1 MPLQIRHILLRT
13 LFFVAGAVL
22 LQGCA
27 QQEVQQYR
35 ESAHLR
41 ILHWND
47 FHAHNVPF
55 EATTTD
61 STTGKKLAYKVGGAG
76 NFLGYLKQFGKGR
89 NDVAVLNAG
98 DNFQG
103 TPISSLTYGRS
114 QIELM
119 NITNPD
125 AMALGNHEFD
135 YGLQH
140 LRDDM
145 SIANFPILAANLY
158 DSTTG
163 KTFAAATLVKQ
174 FDKVRVGFIGLLPPD
189 LPILTMKQNLTR
201 TGMLD
206 IDSVVSTQ
214 IKNLRRDD
222 KVDLIVIISHMGVEQ
237 DTMLASRH
245 NDIDVIV
252 GGHTHMALFKP
263 IKKNRTV
270 VVQAGSWGRYVG
282 KLDLIVDL
290 EGDSVLNYAGELI
303 ETKLGMYGIDSVA
316 EAKAL
321 ALEGVVAKE
330 LNEVIGTLAVEWK
343 RSFTKE
349 SNIGNWEADV
359 MREFGHPDIALVNS
373 GSLRKNMSPGPIT
386 KRDMWEMN
394 PFSNTFVKFSITGR
408 SLMQMLEWQAAKKGE
423 LMQISGLRYAYDSDK
438 PAGNKVLEATV
449 GGKPIEPDRSYSI
462 VTNNYVTGHLPEL
475 LGLDDPSIVLTDL
488 SVVDRDV
495 MIDFIRR
502 QRIISSK
509 IEGRIVDR
517 VQSSTG
523 GDSDE

>member
-1 MPLQIRHILLRT
+1 MPLQIRHNPFRA
-13 LFFVAGAVL
+13 LFFVVGAVL
-22 LQGCA
+22 FQGCA
-27 QQEVQQYR
+27 QQELQQYR

-47 FHAHNVPF
+47 FHAHNIPF
-55 EATTTD
+55 EVTATD
-61 STTGKKLAYKVGGAG
+61 SATGKKFAYKVGGSG

-89 NDVAVLNAG
+89 SDVAVLNAG

-103 TPISSLTYGRS
+103 TPISSLTFGRS

-145 SIANFPILAANLY
+145 FTANFPILAANLF

-163 KTFAAATLVKQ
+163 KTFAAPSLVKQ

-189 LPILTMKQNLTR
+189 LPILTMKGNLVK

-214 IKNLRRDD
+214 IKSLRGDD
-222 KVDLIVIISHMGVEQ
+222 KVDLVVIISHMGVEQ

-245 NDIDVIV
+245 TDIDVIV
-252 GGHTHMALFKP
+252 GGHTHMALFRP
-263 IKKNRTV
+263 IKKNRTI
-270 VVQAGSWGRYVG
+270 VVQAGLWGRYIG
-282 KLDLIVDL
+282 KLDLIIDL
-290 EGDSVLNYAGELI
+290 EGDSVLNYSGELI

-321 ALEGVVAKE
+321 ALEAVVATE
-330 LNEVIGTLAVEWK
+330 LNEVIGTLAAEWK

-359 MREFGHPDIALVNS
+359 MREFGRADIALVNS

-386 KRDMWEMN
+386 QRDMWEMN
-394 PFSNTFVKFSITGR
+394 PFSNTVVRFSIPGR
-408 SLMQMLEWQAAKKGE
+408 NLMQVLEWQAAKKGE
-423 LMQISGLRYAYDSDK
+423 LMQVSGLRYTYDSNK
-438 PAGNKVLEATV
+438 AFGSKVLEATV
-449 GGKPIEPDRSYSI
+449 GGKSIEPDRSYSI
-462 VTNNYVTGHLPEL
+462 ITNNYVSGHLREL

-495 MIDFIRR
+495 MIDFVRR
-502 QRIISSK
+502 QKIVSSK
-509 IEGRIVDR
+509 VEGRIVDM